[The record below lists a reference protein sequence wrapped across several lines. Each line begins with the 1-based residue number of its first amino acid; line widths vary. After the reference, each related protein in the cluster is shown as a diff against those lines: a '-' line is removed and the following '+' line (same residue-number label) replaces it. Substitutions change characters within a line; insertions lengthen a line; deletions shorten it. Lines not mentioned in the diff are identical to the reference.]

1 MVLVSSDFAPPLKL
15 ISPFFAVGSAL
26 YVGALFSLFSH
37 SSTFDPN
44 SLSWIGTLHLYL
56 LGYVMMIIVGA
67 LAQLLP
73 VVLEKGHCC
82 VGFYPIIF
90 SLLLSG
96 ATVMIA
102 GFWFLASLVSY
113 GGVLVVSAVIIFA
126 VELLLTAKRDIF
138 RSMSTKTMGLA
149 SLFLVIGTLSGWMI
163 SASWNT
169 LFVIDQSSFLLMHII
184 SVLGGGVIMIIFGI
198 AQILLPM
205 FGLAHGFDERFS
217 SYAYKTLS
225 IGIVLL
231 IVSAFWIK
239 GYIPIAFG
247 IVILS
252 IGFHLT
258 QIIII
263 LKKRAR
269 KELDIWY
276 RSVASAYVFLLAS
289 MVVLIGGII
298 VGEIEWRIFE
308 WFFGVGFLGFL
319 INAHLYKIIP
329 FLVWFERYSPL
340 VGKQKVPMLH
350 QMLPK
355 RGADMQWIFSLV
367 GMLLG
372 AIGLMS
378 GNDSL
383 WYGGVSFMAV
393 GGVFLFRNVMW
404 MLRFK

>member
-1 MVLVSSDFAPPLKL
+1 MVSVSSDFAPPLKL
-15 ISPFFAVGSAL
+15 IAPFFAVGSAL
-26 YVGALFSLFSH
+26 YMGVMFVLFSH

-44 SLSWIGTLHLYL
+44 SLSWIGTLHLYI

-90 SLLLSG
+90 SLLLCG
-96 ATVMIA
+96 AIIMVA
-102 GFWFLASLVSY
+102 GFWLLPSLVSY
-113 GGVLVVSAVIIFA
+113 GGVLVVSAFIIFT

-149 SLFLVIGTLSGWMI
+149 ALFLVFGTMAGWMI
-163 SASWNT
+163 SASWNA
-169 LFVIDQSSFLLMHII
+169 LFTIDENAFLAIHIM
-184 SVLGGGVIMIIFGI
+184 SVLGGGVILIIFGI

-205 FGLAHGFDERFS
+205 FGLSHGFDERFS
-217 SYAYKTLS
+217 LYAYKTLV
-225 IGIVLL
+225 IGIILMM
-231 IVSAFWIK
+231 ISAFWLN
-239 GYIPIAFG
+239 GYLNIALG
-247 IVILS
+247 VVVVS
-252 IGFHLT
+252 IGFHLI
-258 QIIII
+258 QIVII

-276 RSVASAYVFLLAS
+276 RSVTLAYLFLLAS
-289 MVVLIGGII
+289 IIVLIEGIFSGAI
-298 VGEIEWRIFE
+298 RWNIFE
-308 WFFGVGFLGFL
+308 WLFGVGFLGFL

-329 FLVWFERYSPL
+329 FLVWFERYSAL

-355 RGADMQWIFSLV
+355 RAADMQWFFSFM
-367 GMLLG
+367 GTLLG
-372 AIGLMS
+372 AIALLNGSDL
-378 GNDSL
+378 L
-383 WYGGVSFMAV
+383 WHGGVSFMAV
-393 GGVFLFRNVMW
+393 GGVFLFKNVIW